1 MFRSEQGDERSLD
14 AADTSIRPT
23 VFVSLYRRIAGTV
36 PFYVHQERQPDT
48 IGLNGK

>member
-23 VFVSLYRRIAGTV
+23 MFVSLTDGLRAQYLSMYTNSASRI
-36 PFYVHQERQPDT
+36 QLD
-48 IGLNGK
+48 